1 MHIPRKET
9 LSEVIYRDIE
19 KNCYLNEIY
28 NSLIYNYSNRLFKM
42 GKEEIDVNIDHALR
56 FADILSKSTYE
67 PNA

>member
-28 NSLIYNYSNRLFKM
+28 NSLIYNIIRIIKRNI
-42 GKEEIDVNIDHALR
+42 EIFVVLIE
-56 FADILSKSTYE
+56 KV
-67 PNA
+67 